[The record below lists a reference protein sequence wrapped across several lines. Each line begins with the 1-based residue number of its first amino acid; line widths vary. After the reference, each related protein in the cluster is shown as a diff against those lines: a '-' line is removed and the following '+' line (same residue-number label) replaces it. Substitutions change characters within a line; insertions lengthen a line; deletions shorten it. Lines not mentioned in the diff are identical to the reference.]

1 MSLAEKIDRLAA
13 KVGLEH
19 EAMKAERQRKWARI
33 QNEAPQIADDLI
45 EIKRELGK
53 PEKVWVWIDGERVI

>member
-33 QNEAPQIADDLI
+33 QNEAPEIAGFLT
-45 EIKRELGK
+45 EINQVFGK
-53 PEKVWVWIDGERVI
+53 PAKVAVVIDGERVI